1 MLVDT
6 EVHRIMGIKTVSDI
20 SAPSST
26 PAKQEEAIWWFI
38 GSQLYE
44 LERKGRVNNLENED
58 KLYPR

>member
-1 MLVDT
+1 
-6 EVHRIMGIKTVSDI
+6 MGIKTVSDI
-20 SAPSST
+20 SAPGST